1 MGLFFR
7 FDYLAKRQHI
17 FARSNI
23 TVVFLNYIIMV
34 QKKSKKKGKKVAAAP
49 LAVKK
54 PEVKRVKNPLFVARP
69 RSFEIGQ
76 HIQPKRDLSRFVK
89 WPKYVR
95 LQRQKAVLQTRLKIP
110 PALNQF
116 HTTLDKQSATQLFRL
131 MDGYRPETKQEKKER
146 LKKRAE
152 ARAEGGKDTPTKKKN
167 VVRHGANTVTTLV
180 EKKKAQLVVIANDV
194 DPIELVL
201 FLPALCRKM
210 GVPYCI
216 VKNKARLGKV
226 VRRKTTTCLA
236 ITNVESSD
244 RNALNKLVETV
255 KTNYNERAEEIKK
268 HWGGSSLG
276 SKSQA
281 KLNKQRKA
289 QANEGVKA

>member
-1 MGLFFR
+1 MGFSEDLS
-7 FDYLAKRQHI
+7 H
-17 FARSNI
+17 NI
-23 TVVFLNYIIMV
+23 LHKSSSPTSVIMV
-34 QKKSKKKGKKVAAAP
+34 QKKTKKKGKKDAAAP

-116 HTTLDKQSATQLFRL
+116 HTTLDRQTATQLFRL
-131 MDGYRPETKQEKKER
+131 MDNYRPEGKQEKKER

-152 ARAEGGKDTPTKKKN
+152 ARAAGKEDTPTKKKA

-180 EKKKAQLVVIANDV
+180 EKKKAQLVIIANDV

-216 VKNKARLGKV
+216 VKNKARIGRV
-226 VRRKTTTCLA
+226 VRRKTTSCLA

-244 RNALNKLVETV
+244 RTALNKLVETV

-268 HWGGSSLG
+268 HWGGSTLG
-276 SKSQA
+276 NKSSA
-281 KLNKQRKA
+281 RINKMRKA
-289 QANEGVKA
+289 EAAEAHVKV